1 MSMTVFRKI
10 FESSRESGLEP
21 DTAPGGGAS
30 ETEIHGQ
37 QIELVYTQATLA
49 LLVALVVALLLTLG
63 LWNVA
68 DHGVLVLW
76 FGAQLVQTTL
86 RLLLVYRYHRA
97 AARYRMQSRWAW
109 WFLAGN
115 LVSGTVWGCIGLFFS
130 FDWPVEYQTLLTM
143 GLAGILA
150 GAISSYAIILPAYAA
165 FMVPAILIPAQ
176 SMLLYNN
183 DFQGKMGL
191 LFVLFAG
198 VLLLLARNYNRSVL
212 KSLRLRQ
219 ENAGLL
225 REMTEANRLLESE
238 VATRQSIEN
247 ELLRE
252 RQLFTEGPVTVFRC
266 RAAEGWPIE
275 YVSSTVSQFGYDA
288 GVLISKQA
296 RFADIIHPNDVQRVM
311 DAELNR
317 GAGGAMCLGI
327 DYRVVCGDGDV
338 CWVYDYTVALMD
350 PAGAVSHYAGYL
362 LDITERKNSEFE
374 LEQARERAQVTL
386 HSIADAV
393 ITTDVNGQI
402 EYLNPKAEEITGW
415 ESRIARG
422 LPLGR
427 VLCLFDKDSRELLVE
442 PVRQCVISGETVKS
456 AGDTIFKRHDGREY
470 AVQYS
475 ASPILLDQGVPL
487 GVILVFHDVTNT
499 RNMERKISYQATHDA
514 LTGLMNRA
522 EFEARLG
529 LAVNSARQL
538 GETHVLCFMDLDQLK
553 IINDTCS
560 HEAGDALLR
569 NVTELLQGCLR
580 ESDILA
586 RLGGDEFGM
595 LLNYCSLEDAAE
607 LAGKMLTGIQ
617 MQRFASCGRT
627 FEIGASI
634 GLTSI
639 NAQSESVT
647 SIMSEADLACYASK
661 DHGGNRYHIYQP
673 GDKAL
678 AKRHEE
684 MQWVSRLT
692 AAIDSGRLVLYC
704 QDIVPVNSANTG
716 RHLEVLVRMRDETG
730 IMVMPGSFIS
740 AAERYNIIGSLD
752 RWVITNSFSW
762 YDRNRGSE
770 CVTALD
776 VLAINL
782 SGSSINDGGFLSFIK
797 SQIGKY
803 DIPPGVLCFEITET
817 VAIANIEAA
826 SVFIQELR
834 KLGCRFALDDFGS
847 GLSSFAYLKN
857 LQVDYLKI
865 DGSLVRDIA
874 TDAVNAAMVSSIQ
887 QLGRTLRIKTVAEF
901 VETEAILQRLAEIG
915 VDFAQGFG
923 IARPVPLDELKPAV
937 RQSA

>member
-1 MSMTVFRKI
+1 VS
-10 FESSRESGLEP
+10 
-21 DTAPGGGAS
+21 A
-30 ETEIHGQ
+30 TEIHAQ

-68 DHGVLVLW
+68 DHGMLVLW
-76 FGAQLVQTTL
+76 FGAQLFQTIF
-86 RLLLVYRYHRA
+86 RMLLVYRYHRA
-97 AARYRMQSRWAW
+97 SVGQRMQSRWAW

-150 GAISSYAIILPAYAA
+150 GAISSYAIILPVYAA

-183 DFQGKMGL
+183 AIQGKMGL

-198 VLLLLARNYNRSVL
+198 VLLLLARNYCRSVL
-212 KSLRLRQ
+212 KSLQLRL
-219 ENAGLL
+219 ENTGLL

-252 RQLFTEGPVTVFRC
+252 RQLFTEGPVTVYRC
-266 RAAEGWPIE
+266 RSEEGWPIE

-288 GVLISKQA
+288 GVLVSKQA
-296 RFADIIHPNDVQRVM
+296 RFADIIHPNDMQRVM
-311 DAELNR
+311 DAELDR
-317 GAGGAMCLGI
+317 GAGGTMCLGI

-338 CWVYDYTVALMD
+338 RWVYDYTVALKD
-350 PAGAVSHYAGYL
+350 SAGAVSHYAGYL

-402 EYLNPKAEEITGW
+402 EYLNPQAEEITGW

-442 PVRQCVISGETVKS
+442 PVRQCLISGETVKS

-475 ASPILLDQGVPL
+475 ASPILLDPGVPL
-487 GVILVFHDVTNT
+487 GVILVLHDVTKT

-514 LTGLMNRA
+514 LTGLMNRS

-529 LAVNSARQL
+529 VAVDSARQL
-538 GETHVLCFMDLDQLK
+538 GENHVLCFVDLDQLK

-560 HEAGDALLR
+560 HEAGDMLLK
-569 NVTELLQGCLR
+569 NVTQLLQQCLR

-586 RLGGDEFGM
+586 RLGGDEFGI
-595 LLNYCSLEDAAE
+595 LLNYCSLEAAAE

-617 MQRFASCGRT
+617 MLRFTSCGRI

-661 DHGGNRYHIYQP
+661 DHGGNRYHVYQP

-704 QDIVPVNSANTG
+704 QDIVPVDSPGRTG
-716 RHLEVLVRMRDETG
+716 RHLEVLVRMRDESG
-730 IMVMPGSFIS
+730 VMVMPGNFMS

-752 RWVITNSFSW
+752 RWVISNSFSW
-762 YDRNRGSE
+762 YDRNRDSE

-776 VLAINL
+776 ALAINL
-782 SGSSINDGGFLSFIK
+782 SGSSINDAGFLSFIR
-797 SQIGKY
+797 SEIGKY
-803 DIPPGVLCFEITET
+803 NIPPGVLCFEITET
-817 VAIANIEAA
+817 VAIANIQAA

-847 GLSSFAYLKN
+847 GLSSFTYLKN
-857 LQVDYLKI
+857 LQIDYLKI
-865 DGSLVRDIA
+865 DGSMVRDID
-874 TDAVNAAMVSSIQ
+874 TDAVSAAMVSSIQ
-887 QLGRTLRIKTVAEF
+887 QLGCALRVKTVAEF
-901 VETEAILQRLAEIG
+901 VETEAVLQRLVEIG

-923 IARPVPLDELKPAV
+923 IAKPVPLNELQSAV

>member
-1 MSMTVFRKI
+1 MTVFRKI
-10 FESSRESGLEP
+10 FESPREISQETYAP
-21 DTAPGGGAS
+21 PGGGAS

-37 QIELVYTQATLA
+37 QIELVYAQATLA
-49 LLVALVVALLLTLG
+49 MLVALVVALLLSLG
-63 LWNVA
+63 LWNVV
-68 DHGVLVLW
+68 DHGMLVLW
-76 FGAQLVQTTL
+76 FSAQLVQTIL

-97 AARYRMQSRWAW
+97 SAGHRMQSRWAW

-115 LVSGTVWGCIGLFFS
+115 LLSGTVWGCIGLFFS

-150 GAISSYAIILPAYAA
+150 GAISSYAIILPVYAA

-176 SMLLYNN
+176 SMLLYNHAIR
-183 DFQGKMGL
+183 GKMGL
-191 LFVLFAG
+191 LFVLYAG

-219 ENAGLL
+219 ENTGLL

-266 RAAEGWPIE
+266 RAEEGWPIE

-288 GVLISKQA
+288 GVLVGKQA
-296 RFADIIHPNDVQRVM
+296 RFADIIHPNDLQRVM
-311 DAELNR
+311 DAELDR

-327 DYRVVCGDGDV
+327 DYRVVCGDGEV
-338 CWVYDYTVALMD
+338 RWVYDYTVALMD
-350 PAGAVSHYAGYL
+350 SAGAVSHYAGYL

-442 PVRQCVISGETVKS
+442 PVRQCLVSGETVKS

-475 ASPILLDQGVPL
+475 ASPILLDPGVPL
-487 GVILVFHDVTNT
+487 GVILVFHDVTKT

-514 LTGLMNRA
+514 LTGLMNRS

-529 LAVNSARQL
+529 LAVDSARQL
-538 GETHVLCFMDLDQLK
+538 GETHVLCFIDLDQLK

-560 HEAGDALLR
+560 HEAGDTLLR
-569 NVTELLQGCLR
+569 NVTRLLQDCLR

-586 RLGGDEFGM
+586 RLGGDEFGI

-607 LAGKMLTGIQ
+607 LAGKMLAGIQ
-617 MQRFASCGRT
+617 MLRFTSCGRT

-704 QDIVPVNSANTG
+704 QDIVPVDSPGDTG

-730 IMVMPGSFIS
+730 VMVMPGSFMS

-752 RWVITNSFSW
+752 RWVISNSFSW

-776 VLAINL
+776 ALAINL
-782 SGSSINDGGFLSFIK
+782 SGSSINDGGFLSFIR
-797 SQIGKY
+797 SEIGKY
-803 DIPPGVLCFEITET
+803 NIPPGVLCFEITET

-865 DGSLVRDIA
+865 DGSMVRDID

-887 QLGRTLRIKTVAEF
+887 QLGRALRVKTVAEF
-901 VETEAILQRLAEIG
+901 VETEAVLQRLGEIG

-923 IARPVPLDELKPAV
+923 IAKPVPLNGLKSAV